1 MKNNKEHALGNLYNK
16 NEHYIDLHGLSLEES
31 KMIINKIFKTLSIKK
46 EKENIKNMTLVII
59 VGVGKHSKNNKPV
72 LLPGLISWLEIK
84 NNYRF
89 KVDNYNGIIRV
100 SL

>member
-1 MKNNKEHALGNLYNK
+1 
-16 NEHYIDLHGLSLEES
+16 
-31 KMIINKIFKTLSIKK
+31 
-46 EKENIKNMTLVII
+46 MTLVII